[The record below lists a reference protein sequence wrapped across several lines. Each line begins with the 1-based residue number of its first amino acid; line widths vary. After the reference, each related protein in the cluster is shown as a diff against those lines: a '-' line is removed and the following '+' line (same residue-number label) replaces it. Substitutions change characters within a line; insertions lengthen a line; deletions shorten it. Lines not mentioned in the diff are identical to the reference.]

1 MSEQDFLG
9 TGWRFPLQSTHSG
22 GIATSRNEQKIKES
36 IILIVSTAKGER
48 VMRPTFGC
56 DLQQLVFEPNN
67 SVTANLARHY
77 VEEALTLTEPRIEV
91 DEVSVENDNP
101 NGRLM
106 IEVKYFV
113 RATNSPQNLVY
124 PFYLQE

>member
-1 MSEQDFLG
+1 MSEHDFLG
-9 TGWRFPLQSTHSG
+9 TGWRFPLQTHASG
-22 GIATSRNEQKIKES
+22 GIAGSRNEQKIKES
-36 IILIVSTAKGER
+36 IILIISTAKGER

-77 VEEALTLTEPRIEV
+77 VEEALTLWEPRIGV
-91 DEVSVENDNP
+91 DEVAAEIDNP
-101 NGRLM
+101 NGQLL
-106 IEVKYFV
+106 IKVKYFV

-124 PFYLQE
+124 PFYFQE